1 MASSFALCYFAHML
15 SQELIYSALGAYK
28 LPAIGKSLVD
38 LKFVKRLAFPAEG
51 VVEIQVELRAPH
63 HKNKDAIEA
72 KLLELLHAVPGV
84 TTVKLAV
91 TVAEAPS
98 KNAEVK
104 TEDLSLLSGIRHIL
118 AVYSGK
124 GGVGKSTVT
133 ANLAVA
139 LAKQGLKV
147 GVLDA
152 DIYGPSMNL
161 MFGISEAP
169 RVNPDRTIFPVS
181 VAEGIRVV
189 SMAMFAE
196 SDQAVIWRGPM
207 ASQMIRN
214 FLSRVHWGQ
223 LDVLLLDMPP
233 GTGDIQLTITQM
245 APLQG
250 SIIVTT
256 PQEVSVL
263 DARKGLK
270 MFQSV
275 QVPVLGIVEN
285 MSYFVCDNCDKHHY
299 IFRSGGGE
307 SVARE
312 LGIPFLAEI
321 PLEPQIADGGDEGE
335 PVALSQKGK
344 FGPRVFASLARQ
356 VLELL
361 EEEEEKG
368 ATLGVVNMKW
378 EELPLEEV

>member
-1 MASSFALCYFAHML
+1 ML
-15 SQELIYSALGAYK
+15 TSNQILETLKSYT

-38 LKFVKRLAFPAEG
+38 LKFIKRCEVSQDG
-51 VVEIQVELRAPH
+51 MVEIQIELRAPH

-72 KLLELLHAVPGV
+72 KVFELIHGIPGV
-84 TTVKLAV
+84 SAVKLAM
-91 TVAEAPS
+91 TEAQAPQTA
-98 KNAEVK
+98 KATN
-104 TEDLSLLSGIRHIL
+104 TGDDLSLLAGVKHIL
-118 AVYSGK
+118 AVSSGK

-133 ANLAVA
+133 ANLAMS
-139 LAKQGLKV
+139 LAQMGLKV

-161 MFGISEAP
+161 MFKITEDP
-169 RVNPDRTIFPVS
+169 KINPDKTIFPVT

-214 FLSRVHWGQ
+214 FLARVHWGE

-245 APLQG
+245 APLRG
-250 SIIVTT
+250 ALIVTT
-256 PQEVSVL
+256 PQDVSVL
-263 DARKGLK
+263 DARKGLR

-275 QVPVLGIVEN
+275 KVPVLGIVEN
-285 MSYFVCDNCDKHHY
+285 MSYFICDQCDKHHY

-307 SVARE
+307 TVARE
-312 LGIPFLAEI
+312 LGIPFLGEI
-321 PLEPQIADGGDEGE
+321 PLETAVADGGDEGV
-335 PVALSQKGK
+335 PVSLSQKGK
-344 FGPRVFASLARQ
+344 LTPKVFKALARKT
-356 VLELL
+356 LELL
-361 EEEEEKG
+361 EEQAEE
-368 ATLGVVNMKW
+368 ATGPGIVNQSW
-378 EELPLEEV
+378 DALPTED

>member
-1 MASSFALCYFAHML
+1 ML
-15 SQELIYSALGAYK
+15 SQENILEALRAYK

-38 LKFVKRLAFPAEG
+38 LKFVKRCEITAAG
-51 VVEIQVELRAPH
+51 VVEVQVELRAPH

-72 KLLELLHAVPGV
+72 KVLELLHAVPGV
-84 TTVKLAV
+84 STVKLAM
-91 TVAEAPS
+91 TEAAAPAKAAEN
-98 KNAEVK
+98 KG
-104 TEDLSLLSGIRHIL
+104 EDLSLLSGIRHIL

-139 LAKQGLKV
+139 LAQKGLKV

-161 MFGISEAP
+161 MFGITEAP

-181 VAEGIRVV
+181 VVEGIRVV

-250 SIIVTT
+250 SVIVTT

-275 QVPVLGIVEN
+275 NVPVLGIVEN
-285 MSYFVCDNCDKHHY
+285 MSYFVCDSCDKHHY

-335 PVALSQKGK
+335 PVVLTQKGK
-344 FGPRVFASLARQ
+344 FAPRVFAALASN

-361 EEEEEKG
+361 EEQE
-368 ATLGVVNMKW
+368 ATGNQLGVINQSW
-378 EELPLEEV
+378 DELPVEEA

>member
-1 MASSFALCYFAHML
+1 MKNSESILAVLRTY
-15 SQELIYSALGAYK
+15 I

-38 LKFVKRLAFPAEG
+38 LNFVKRCEFGDDG
-51 VVEIQVELRAPH
+51 VVQLQIELRAPH
-63 HKNKDAIEA
+63 SKHKDAIEA
-72 KLLELLHAVPGV
+72 KVLELVHSVPGV
-84 TTVKLAV
+84 TTVKLAM
-91 TVAEAPS
+91 TEAQSAAKPVD
-98 KNAEVK
+98 KGD
-104 TEDLSLLSGIRHIL
+104 DLSLLANVRHIL
-118 AVYSGK
+118 AVASGK

-139 LAKQGLKV
+139 LAQKGLRV

-161 MFGISEAP
+161 MFDVKEDP
-169 RVNPDRTIFPVS
+169 RVNPDKTIFPVT

-196 SDQAVIWRGPM
+196 SDQAVVWRGPM

-245 APLQG
+245 APLRG
-250 SIIVTT
+250 SLIVTT

-263 DARKGLK
+263 DARKGLR

-275 QVPVLGIVEN
+275 NVPVLGIVEN
-285 MSYFVCDNCDKHHY
+285 MSYFVCDSCSKHHY

-321 PLEPQIADGGDEGE
+321 PLEGTVADGGDEGA
-335 PVALSQKGK
+335 PVALTQKGK
-344 FGPRVFASLARQ
+344 FAPRVFAALANK
-356 VLELL
+356 VVELL
-361 EEEEEKG
+361 EEQEEIANG
-368 ATLGVVNMKW
+368 PGVVNQSW
-378 EELPLEEV
+378 DELPVEKL